1 MTAPG
6 DFNDRLMSL
15 GLSRASEA
23 AAQASAPFIGRG
35 DERAAHH
42 AAATAMQDQLAQMAM
57 TGRIVI
63 GEGAPG
69 QAPLLYTGQSIGT
82 GKGPDV
88 DIALDPLEG
97 STLTAKGK
105 ANAMTVVAMAPR
117 DSLLAAPQ
125 VYMDKL
131 AIGPGY
137 PADLV
142 HLDMP
147 PAERVRALAQFRG
160 CDMRDITV
168 CILERPRHEDMI
180 AELRQTGA
188 AIRLIS
194 DGDIPGVIHVAEPD
208 LTGVDIYMGIGGA
221 PEGVLAACALKC
233 MGGQIWGRLVLRND
247 EDRARARD
255 AGLTDPDRIYALQDM
270 VRADVVFAATGVTD
284 GLVVAGVQ
292 REPGFLTTETVLMRS
307 ATGSVRRMTY
317 RNPVN

>member
-69 QAPLLYTGQSIGT
+69 QTPLLYTGQSIGT

-97 STLTAKGK
+97 STLTAKGM
-105 ANAMTVVAMAPR
+105 ANAMTVVAMAPEGC
-117 DSLLAAPQ
+117 LLQVPQ
-125 VYMDKL
+125 LYMEKL

-137 PADLV
+137 ATDLIG
-142 HLDMP
+142 LDMP
-147 PAERVRALAQFRG
+147 PAERVRVLAQARG
-160 CDMRDITV
+160 CNIGDITV
-168 CILERPRHEDMI
+168 CILERPRHEEMI
-180 AELRQTGA
+180 AELRQAGA

-194 DGDIPGVIHVAEPD
+194 DGDIPGVIHVAEPE
-208 LTGVDIYMGIGGA
+208 LTGIDVYMGIGGA

-233 MGGQIWGRLVLRND
+233 MGGQIWGRLALRND
-247 EDRARARD
+247 DDRARARD
-255 AGLTDPDRIYALQDM
+255 AGLSQPDRIYGLNDM
-270 VRADVVFAATGVTD
+270 VGGDVIFAATGVTN
-284 GLVVAGVQ
+284 GHIVAGVQ
-292 REPGFLTTETVLMRS
+292 REPGFLTTETILMRS